1 MSSLNIATSA
11 LTANMAAMQVI
22 GQNIANVNTPGY
34 SRQNALQSQVL
45 GQQSGS
51 GYFGKGVLVED
62 VRRSYDI
69 FLTKEANATS
79 TAAASDS
86 TRSDRLKS
94 IESLFPL
101 GEGGLG
107 DVLNKALNAWG
118 DVASNPSDTTARS
131 VLLGALDTF
140 AGSIKNTFSRLDDI
154 RNAAQLQMREEIK
167 KINDLS
173 ESIAKVNQAVSQARG
188 AGGSPNDLLDQRDRL
203 IARLNE
209 LVKVSTIDADDG
221 SVSVFVAGSYPLVL
235 GSGAAKL
242 SVIEGGVEQTGRQKL
257 VYSLG
262 GSAITIKDEFIG
274 GGVLDGLQKFINQ
287 DISSVESD
295 LGRMALA
302 LASAVNRQQVSGLTL
317 NGQPGPELFS
327 YGTMRTVNGFQERR
341 LWGNG
346 LENASGQLYATISDL
361 EKLIP
366 EDLEV
371 TLSGGDVSV
380 RRLSDGLFVQS
391 DGSWSS
397 QADLIPNTSGGI
409 GSIIGLNFQEA
420 TSANGAFV
428 FRIGA
433 DVGKTLATSSFSPK
447 EVAAASR
454 VQIKEN
460 TPNSGG
466 ASVEFVGATAIN
478 GQWPAGVFPANLT
491 FSSPDQFSLDGF
503 NSASLTFTP
512 GVPMIFTI
520 NDALGGSMQLKV
532 TLRGYPK
539 DGDTFTLSES
549 NGSAPFVK
557 FDGGNAKAMLDL
569 RDALLFDGVSSLSDG
584 YLTVFSKL
592 ASKIGVVQSASRFSI
607 AQAQEAE
614 TRRANQSGVNLD
626 EEAARLLQYQQAYQA
641 AAKYMQTTQSIFD
654 TLLSA
659 FR

>member
-51 GYFGKGVLVED
+51 GYFGKGVLLED

-69 FLTKEANATS
+69 FLTKEANSTS

-101 GEGGLG
+101 GEGSLG

-140 AGSIKNTFSRLDDI
+140 AESIKNTFHRLDDI
-154 RNAAQLQMREEIK
+154 RSAAQLQMNEEIK
-167 KINDLS
+167 KINDLT
-173 ESIAKVNQAVSQARG
+173 ESIVKVNQAVSQARG
-188 AGGSPNDLLDQRDRL
+188 TGVSPNDLLDQRDRL

-221 SVSVFVAGSYPLVL
+221 SVSVFLAGSYPLVL
-235 GSGAAKL
+235 GGSAAKL
-242 SVIEGGVEQTGRQKL
+242 SVADGGLEQTGRQKL

-262 GSAITIKDEFIG
+262 GPGITIRDEFIG

-287 DISSVESD
+287 DISNVESD
-295 LGRMALA
+295 LGRMALT

-317 NGQPGPELFS
+317 DGQPGPELFS
-327 YGTMRTVNGFQERR
+327 FGTTRTVNGFQERQ

-361 EKLIP
+361 GKLIP

-371 TLSGGDVSV
+371 TVNGGDVSV
-380 RRLSDGLFVQS
+380 RRLSDGLFVQA

-397 QADLIPNTSGGI
+397 QADLIPNTSSGV

-420 TSANGAFV
+420 TSANGTFV

-433 DVGKTLATSSFSPK
+433 DVGKTLTVSSFLPK

-454 VQIKEN
+454 FQIKESA
-460 TPNSGG
+460 PNSGS
-466 ASVEFVGATAIN
+466 ATVEFVGSTAIN
-478 GQWPAGVFPANLT
+478 GQWPVGVFPANLT

-512 GVPMIFTI
+512 GVPMIFSI
-520 NDALGGSMQLKV
+520 NDTLGGAIQLKV

-569 RDALLFDGVSSLSDG
+569 RDSLLFDGVASLSDG

-592 ASKIGVVQSASRFSI
+592 SSIIGVVQSASRFSI